1 MAVEPTA
8 TAVASPFEPDV
19 LLIVATVVLDELHI
33 ADVVKSCMVRSDNV
47 PVAVNCCAVP
57 LAILLPVGVTA
68 IDATADEVS
77 VTEPVTAPYVAVIS
91 VEPGVWAVASPF
103 ELGALLMVAM
113 LVSSELHVTHVV
125 KSCFVPLMSDNVP
138 VAPNCCVVSGA
149 MLGGFDGV
157 TAIEAT
163 GDVVSAVDPVIL
175 PVVAVMMVEPMV
187 MVAVA
192 NPCEPEVLLM
202 VAIPVSDESQVT
214 DAVRF
219 RLLLSANVPVAVNCT
234 VVPGAMLELAGA
246 TERDTNG
253 AGVGGFCSLVRQLA
267 IMSSAAHIAMI
278 HGRGLFFKVSV
289 LYSK

>member
-8 TAVASPFEPDV
+8 TAVASPA
-19 LLIVATVVLDELHI
+19 LLIVATVVLDELQI
-33 ADVVKSCMVRSDNV
+33 ADVVKFCMVRSDNV
-47 PVAVNCCAVP
+47 PVAVNCCVVP
-57 LAILLPVGVTA
+57 LAILLPAGVTS

-77 VTEPVTAPYVAVIS
+77 VVEPVTAPYVAVIS

-103 ELGALLMVAM
+103 ELGSLLMVAM
-113 LVSSELHVTHVV
+113 LVSSELQVTHVV
-125 KSCFVPLMSDNVP
+125 KFCFVPLMSDNVP

-157 TAIEAT
+157 TVIEAT
-163 GDVVSAVDPVIL
+163 GDVVSAVDPVML
-175 PVVAVMMVEPMV
+175 PEAAVMMVEPMV

-192 NPCEPEVLLM
+192 NPCEPGILLI
-202 VAIPVSDESQVT
+202 VAIPITDESQVT

-234 VVPGAMLELAGA
+234 VVTGAMLELAGA

-253 AGVGGFCSLVRQLA
+253 DGVGGFCSLVRQLA
-267 IMSSAAHIAMI
+267 IRSSAVHTTAI
-278 HGRGLFFKVSV
+278 HGRGLFCMVSAPH
-289 LYSK
+289 SK